1 MKPSTVEVLTWVF
14 IYGGSIVFVL
24 GIFVRRAAEGL
35 GLGFMLG
42 GAIVALIGVG
52 LIWLRSRMDNPK
64 KERDE

>member
-14 IYGGSIVFVL
+14 IYGGLIVFVL
-24 GIFVRRAAEGL
+24 GIFVSREAEGL
-35 GLGFMLG
+35 GHGFMLG